1 MDPKMPEPT
10 PQPEQNTM
18 NAVADPTDLRRYR
31 ILGLTVET
39 DVGFQTHLH
48 STTNSPDL
56 QFRLTKGP
64 SAPQWPVPNEPS
76 FESPTQID
84 SGQPYLSLYQ
94 GTEGDLLRF
103 SEVADFYLTDDE
115 IRCHLLDPEYAF
127 MVEVHLLGTVLSYW
141 LERQGIPVLH
151 ASAVSVGDRAVA
163 FLGTN
168 KAGKSSLSVSLM
180 QRGYPLLSDDLVGLQ
195 VTDSGIEARPGFPSM
210 RMWPDLAQHVVGEH
224 WAQLPLAHPRFDKRR
239 TPVGPEGFGQFID
252 RVQPIACLYLPE
264 RVSDAGAASQI
275 RIEAVSPG
283 EAIFEFLRESFLP
296 RLTQAAGFAPHRLNV
311 FSMLTAKTPVRR
323 LIYPAGFEHLPE
335 VSAKILEDLGITPTA
350 MAR

>member
-1 MDPKMPEPT
+1 MNAIVEPT
-10 PQPEQNTM
+10 G
-18 NAVADPTDLRRYR
+18 LRHYR

-39 DVGFQTHLH
+39 DVVFQTHLH

-56 QFRLTKGP
+56 RFRLTKGTSP
-64 SAPQWPVPNEPS
+64 PHWPVPDAPS
-76 FESPTQID
+76 FESPIQID
-84 SGQPYLSLYQ
+84 SGQPYLSLHQ

-103 SEVADFYLTDDE
+103 SEVTDFYVTDDE

-127 MVEVHLLGTVLSYW
+127 MVEVHLLGSVLSYW
-141 LERQGIPVLH
+141 LERRGKPVLH
-151 ASAVSVGDRAVA
+151 ASAVSVGDHAVA

-195 VTDSGIEARPGFPSM
+195 VTGSGIEARPGFPSM

-264 RVSDAGAASQI
+264 RVNDAGASSQI
-275 RIEAVSPG
+275 RIEAMSSG
-283 EAIFEFLRESFLP
+283 EAIFELLRESFLS
-296 RLTQAAGFAPHRLNV
+296 RLTQAAGFAPDRLKV
-311 FSMLTAKTPVRR
+311 FSMLTTKVPVRR
-323 LIYPAGFEHLPE
+323 LIYPAGFEHLTE
-335 VSAKILEDLGITPTA
+335 VSAKILEDLGVTPAA
-350 MAR
+350 MAP